1 MDLTG
6 FKSKEFQ
13 QAIDKAGRWALYSA
27 ATLGAS
33 LIAAVGIAVGAVSW
47 QVGTGAVPGLVA
59 AILAVEKV
67 ITKTQG
73 GKNAP

>member
-1 MDLTG
+1 MDFTG
-6 FKSKEFQ
+6 LKSKEFRE
-13 QAIDKAGRWALYSA
+13 AIDKAGRWLVYSA

-33 LIAAVGIAVGAVSW
+33 VIAGIGIAVGAVSW
-47 QVGTGAVPGLVA
+47 EVGTGAVPSLVA

-73 GKNAP
+73 GKDA

>member
-1 MDLTG
+1 MDFTG
-6 FKSKEFQ
+6 LKSKEFRE
-13 QAIDKAGRWALYSA
+13 AIDKAGRWLVYSA

-33 LIAAVGIAVGAVSW
+33 VIAGIGIAVGAVSW
-47 QVGTGAVPGLVA
+47 EVGTGAVPGLVA

-73 GKNAP
+73 GKDV